1 MAHPYVTI
9 DLDKIEHNA
18 RAIVRL
24 CRAHGIEVTGVTK
37 ATQGDPEVAQAMLN
51 GGVTTIGEARIESIQ
66 RLKASGITAPFMLL
80 TVPPLSEVE
89 AVAAIVDISLNS
101 ELSVLRGLS
110 AAALASGRIQEVVLM
125 VDLGDLREGVLPKNL
140 DDFVNEARALVGIRI
155 KGIGTNLSCFGGV
168 VPSTDNMSQLVLL
181 ADQVE
186 ESLGVDLDWISGA
199 NSSGLEMIAS
209 GIMPER
215 MNHARI
221 GEAIL
226 LGRETTHRKPWPDTF
241 QDAFKLHAE
250 VVELKEKPSK
260 PTGEQAE
267 DAFGHVP
274 VFEDQGDMRRAI
286 LNVGR
291 EDVDVD
297 GLTPLDPNLSILG
310 GSSEYVIVDVTRT
323 SGISVGDQV
332 EFILDYAALV
342 AAMASGYI
350 EKRHIKEVG
359 LA

>member
-1 MAHPYVTI
+1 MANF
-9 DLDKIEHNA
+9 DLI
-18 RAIVRL
+18 
-24 CRAHGIEVTGVTK
+24 
-37 ATQGDPEVAQAMLN
+37 
-51 GGVTTIGEARIESIQ
+51 
-66 RLKASGITAPFMLL
+66 
-80 TVPPLSEVE
+80 SE
-89 AVAAIVDISLNS
+89 
-101 ELSVLRGLS
+101 
-110 AAALASGRIQEVVLM
+110 
-125 VDLGDLREGVLPKNL
+125 
-140 DDFVNEARALVGIRI
+140 DDFFSG
-155 KGIGTNLSCFGGV
+155 
-168 VPSTDNMSQLVLL
+168 
-181 ADQVE
+181 E
-186 ESLGVDLDWISGA
+186 EKEKSK
-199 NSSGLEMIAS
+199 
-209 GIMPER
+209 PEKP
-215 MNHARI
+215 
-221 GEAIL
+221 
-226 LGRETTHRKPWPDTF
+226 RKPQADEDLFAPPPEDSEN
-241 QDAFKLHAE
+241 LPE
-250 VVELKEKPSK
+250 INLPE
-260 PTGEQAE
+260 TGEQAE